1 MNWFAALLG
10 GGFVLLVLVFIGV
23 SMRTG
28 SVVGWVTSLR
38 SGDLGWGRKASDAVR
53 HDGDT
58 PPRDDD
64 WA

>member
-1 MNWFAALLG
+1 MNWFAVVIGAV
-10 GGFVLLVLVFIGV
+10 FVLLVMGFILA
-23 SMRTG
+23 SMRAG

-53 HDGDT
+53 RDADS